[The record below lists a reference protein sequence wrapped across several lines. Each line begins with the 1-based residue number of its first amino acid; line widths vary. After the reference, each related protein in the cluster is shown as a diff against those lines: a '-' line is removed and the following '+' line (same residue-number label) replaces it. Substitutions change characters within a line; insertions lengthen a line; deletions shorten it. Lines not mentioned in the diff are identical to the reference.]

1 VFNFA
6 RLYTG
11 RRHTLSRGS
20 GLTYGS
26 SYTGGRHWNRGS
38 GPGVGT
44 GVSKCA
50 SRQQGLVANTTGI
63 SCTSFVALGA
73 AADARLGARG
83 AKTAG
88 LLAQVAGVAGAAEGC
103 RLLVRLAPSS
113 AQTLGRGVVF
123 THWRRREPAQGG
135 RVGICVAIVF
145 AGLFHCLAHFRLLRF
160 LARFKLGG
168 AFIPARILL

>member
-1 VFNFA
+1 M
-6 RLYTG
+6 
-11 RRHTLSRGS
+11 
-20 GLTYGS
+20 
-26 SYTGGRHWNRGS
+26 
-38 GPGVGT
+38 
-44 GVSKCA
+44 SKCA
-50 SRQQGLVANTTGI
+50 SRQQGLVAKTTGI

-88 LLAQVAGVAGAAEGC
+88 LLAQVAGVAMAAEGR

-113 AQTLGRGVVF
+113 AQTHGRGVVF

-135 RVGICVAIVF
+135 RVGTCVAIFF
-145 AGLFHCLAHFRLLRF
+145 AGLFRFLAHFGLLRF

-168 AFIPARILL
+168 AFIPARILV